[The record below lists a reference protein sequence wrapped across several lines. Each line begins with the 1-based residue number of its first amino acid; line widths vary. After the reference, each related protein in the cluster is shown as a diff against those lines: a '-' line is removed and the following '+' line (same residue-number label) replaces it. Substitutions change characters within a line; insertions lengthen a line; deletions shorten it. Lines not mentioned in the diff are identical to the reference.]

1 MIWSP
6 RGRAEEDLTKRWGIR
21 LNALPFQGGMV
32 MRDQKTVA
40 FYTLGCK
47 LNTYDTQWYAEQFA
61 ARGYREVA
69 FGEAADVT
77 VVNTCTVTGQG
88 DAQSRKALRRAHRLS
103 PEGTVVAVGCYA
115 QTDPDALSQM
125 PEVDLV
131 VGTAERAQLLDLIND
146 TCSLGRTFVTRSRT
160 ADFQDMDIYNFGGR
174 ARAFVKIQEGCNE
187 FCSFCI
193 IPFARGRSR
202 SRTLQSA
209 VSQVEKLVDAGYR
222 EVVLT
227 GVHIGDYGADL
238 DACALLQVLEAVEQI
253 DGLERFRVSSIE
265 ATYVTDEMIDFFA
278 ASQKFCRH
286 LHIPLQSG
294 DNGILEAMRRPYT
307 REQYIALIEKAAD
320 RMPDVGIGGDVMVGF
335 PGESDAAFQNTRD
348 LIAHHPM
355 TYLHVFPY
363 SPRGK
368 TPAARMKNQVDPQ
381 VKKRRGAILR
391 KLGQQKVAAFQARF
405 IGQTLPVLF
414 ENRRNGQF
422 LQGLTDNYIRVLAPG
437 PNAACEQIADTRLHR
452 IEDGVV
458 IGELTEFEHGTI
470 PHRARDLLQ
479 MQSAS

>member
-1 MIWSP
+1 
-6 RGRAEEDLTKRWGIR
+6 
-21 LNALPFQGGMV
+21 

-47 LNTYDTQWYAEQFA
+47 LNAYDTQWYAEQFV
-61 ARGYREVA
+61 ARGYREVS
-69 FGEAADVT
+69 FGDRADVT

-88 DAQSRKALRRAHRLS
+88 DAQSRKALRRAHRIS

-131 VGTAERAQLLDLIND
+131 VGTAERVQLLDLIND

-209 VSQVEKLVDAGYR
+209 VSQVKKLVDAGYR

-238 DACALLQVLEAVEQI
+238 AGCELLQVLEAMEQI
-253 DGLERFRVSSIE
+253 DGLDRFRVSSIE
-265 ATYVTDEMIDFFA
+265 TTYVTDEMIDFFA
-278 ASQKFCRH
+278 ESQKFCRH

-294 DNGILEAMRRPYT
+294 DNGILKAMRRPYT
-307 REQYIALIEKAAD
+307 RAQYIALLEKVAK
-320 RMPDVGIGGDVMVGF
+320 RVPGVGIGGDVMVGF
-335 PGESDAAFQNTRD
+335 PGESDAAFQDARD
-348 LIAHHPM
+348 LIADHPL

-368 TPAARMKNQVDPQ
+368 TPAARMANQVDPQ
-381 VKKRRGAILR
+381 VKKQRGAILR
-391 KLGQQKVAAFQARF
+391 ELGRQKVAAFQARF
-405 IGQTLPVLF
+405 LGQTLPVLF
-414 ENRRNGQF
+414 ENRRNGQC

-437 PNAACEQIADTRLHR
+437 PRAACEQIVDTRLQR
-452 IEDGVV
+452 IADGVV
-458 IGELTEFEHGTI
+458 IGELTDYA
-470 PHRARDLLQ
+470 PAPPLPRARGLLQ
-479 MQSAS
+479 MQPA

>member
-1 MIWSP
+1 
-6 RGRAEEDLTKRWGIR
+6 
-21 LNALPFQGGMV
+21 MV

-47 LNTYDTQWYAEQFA
+47 LNAYDTQWYAEQFV
-61 ARGYREVA
+61 ARGYREVS
-69 FGEAADVT
+69 FGDRADVT

-88 DAQSRKALRRAHRLS
+88 DAQSRKALRRAHRIS

-131 VGTAERAQLLDLIND
+131 VGTAERVQLLDLIND

-209 VSQVEKLVDAGYR
+209 VSQVKKLVDAGYR

-238 DACALLQVLEAVEQI
+238 AGCELLQVLKAVEQI
-253 DGLERFRVSSIE
+253 DGLDRFRVSSIE

-278 ASQKFCRH
+278 ESQKFCRH

-294 DNGILEAMRRPYT
+294 DNGILKAMRRPYT
-307 REQYIALIEKAAD
+307 RAQYIALLERVAK
-320 RMPDVGIGGDVMVGF
+320 RVPGVGIGGDVMVGF

-348 LIAHHPM
+348 LIADHPL

-368 TPAARMKNQVDPQ
+368 TPAARMANQVDPQ
-381 VKKRRGAILR
+381 VKKQRGAILR
-391 KLGQQKVAAFQARF
+391 ELGRQKVAAFQARF
-405 IGQTLPVLF
+405 LGQTLPVLF
-414 ENRRNGQF
+414 ENRRNGQC

-437 PNAACEQIADTRLHR
+437 PNAACEQIVDTRLQR

-458 IGELTEFEHGTI
+458 IGELTDYA
-470 PHRARDLLQ
+470 PAPPLPRARGLLQ
-479 MQSAS
+479 MQPA

>member
-1 MIWSP
+1 
-6 RGRAEEDLTKRWGIR
+6 
-21 LNALPFQGGMV
+21 

-47 LNTYDTQWYAEQFA
+47 LNAYDTQWYAEQFA
-61 ARGYREVA
+61 AWGYREVS
-69 FGEAADVT
+69 FGDRADVT

-88 DAQSRKALRRAHRLS
+88 DAQSRKALRRAHRIS

-131 VGTAERAQLLDLIND
+131 VGTAERVQLLDLIND

-209 VSQVEKLVDAGYR
+209 VSQVKKLVDAGYR

-238 DACALLQVLEAVEQI
+238 AGCELLQVMEAVEQI
-253 DGLERFRVSSIE
+253 DGLDRFRVSSIE

-278 ASQKFCRH
+278 ESQKFCRH

-294 DNGILEAMRRPYT
+294 DNGILKAMRRPYT
-307 REQYIALIEKAAD
+307 RAQYIALLEKVAK
-320 RMPDVGIGGDVMVGF
+320 RVPGVGIGGDVMVGF

-348 LIAHHPM
+348 LIADHPL

-368 TPAARMKNQVDPQ
+368 TPAARMANQVDPQ
-381 VKKRRGAILR
+381 VKKQRGAILR
-391 KLGQQKVAAFQARF
+391 ELGRQKVAAFQARF
-405 IGQTLPVLF
+405 LGQTLPVLF
-414 ENRRNGQF
+414 ENRRNGQC

-437 PNAACEQIADTRLHR
+437 PSAACEQIVDTRLQR
-452 IEDGVV
+452 IEDGMV
-458 IGELTEFEHGTI
+458 IGELTDYAPAPPL
-470 PHRARDLLQ
+470 PHARGLLQ
-479 MQSAS
+479 MQPA

>member
-1 MIWSP
+1 
-6 RGRAEEDLTKRWGIR
+6 
-21 LNALPFQGGMV
+21 

-47 LNTYDTQWYAEQFA
+47 LNAYDTQWYAEQFA
-61 ARGYREVA
+61 TRGYREVS
-69 FGEAADVT
+69 FGDRADVT

-88 DAQSRKALRRAHRLS
+88 DAQSRKALRRAHRIS

-131 VGTAERAQLLDLIND
+131 VGTAERVQLLDLIND

-209 VSQVEKLVDAGYR
+209 VSQVKKLVDAGYR

-238 DACALLQVLEAVEQI
+238 AGCELLQVLKAVEQI
-253 DGLERFRVSSIE
+253 DGLDRFRVSSIE

-278 ASQKFCRH
+278 ESQKFCRH

-294 DNGILEAMRRPYT
+294 DNGILKAMRRPYT
-307 REQYIALIEKAAD
+307 RAQYIALLERVAK
-320 RMPDVGIGGDVMVGF
+320 RVPGVGIGSDVMVGF

-348 LIAHHPM
+348 LIADHPL

-368 TPAARMKNQVDPQ
+368 TPAARMANQVDPQ
-381 VKKRRGAILR
+381 VKKQRGAILR
-391 KLGQQKVAAFQARF
+391 ELGRQKVAAFQARF
-405 IGQTLPVLF
+405 LGQTLPVLF

-437 PNAACEQIADTRLHR
+437 PNAACEQIVDTRLQR

-458 IGELTEFEHGTI
+458 IGELTDYA
-470 PHRARDLLQ
+470 PAPPLPRARNLLQ
-479 MQSAS
+479 MQPA

>member
-1 MIWSP
+1 
-6 RGRAEEDLTKRWGIR
+6 
-21 LNALPFQGGMV
+21 

-47 LNTYDTQWYAEQFA
+47 LNAYDTQWYAEQFV
-61 ARGYREVA
+61 ARGYREVS
-69 FGEAADVT
+69 FGDRADVT

-88 DAQSRKALRRAHRLS
+88 DAQSRKALRRAHRIS

-131 VGTAERAQLLDLIND
+131 VGTAERVQLLDLIND

-209 VSQVEKLVDAGYR
+209 VSQVKKLVDAGYR

-238 DACALLQVLEAVEQI
+238 AGCELLQVLKAVEQI
-253 DGLERFRVSSIE
+253 DGLDRFRVSSIE

-278 ASQKFCRH
+278 ESQKFCRH

-294 DNGILEAMRRPYT
+294 DNGILKAMRRPYT
-307 REQYIALIEKAAD
+307 RAQYIALLERVAK
-320 RMPDVGIGGDVMVGF
+320 RVPGVGIGGDVMVGF

-348 LIAHHPM
+348 LIADHPL

-368 TPAARMKNQVDPQ
+368 TPAARMANQVDPQ
-381 VKKRRGAILR
+381 VKKQRGAILR
-391 KLGQQKVAAFQARF
+391 ELGRQKVAAFQARF
-405 IGQTLPVLF
+405 LGQTLPVLF

-437 PNAACEQIADTRLHR
+437 PSAACEQIVETRLQR

-458 IGELTEFEHGTI
+458 IGELTDYA
-470 PHRARDLLQ
+470 PAPPLPRARGLLQ
-479 MQSAS
+479 MQPA

>member
-1 MIWSP
+1 
-6 RGRAEEDLTKRWGIR
+6 
-21 LNALPFQGGMV
+21 

-47 LNTYDTQWYAEQFA
+47 LNAYDTQWYAEQFA
-61 ARGYREVA
+61 TRGYREVS
-69 FGEAADVT
+69 FGDRADVT

-88 DAQSRKALRRAHRLS
+88 DAQSRKALRRAHRIS

-131 VGTAERAQLLDLIND
+131 VGTAERVQLLDLIND
-146 TCSLGRTFVTRSRT
+146 TCSLGRTFVTHSRT

-209 VSQVEKLVDAGYR
+209 VSQVKKLVDAGYR

-238 DACALLQVLEAVEQI
+238 AGCELLQVLKAVEQI
-253 DGLERFRVSSIE
+253 DGLDRFRVSSIE

-278 ASQKFCRH
+278 ESQKFCRH

-294 DNGILEAMRRPYT
+294 DNGILKAMRRPYT
-307 REQYIALIEKAAD
+307 RAQYIALIEKVAK
-320 RMPDVGIGGDVMVGF
+320 RVPGVGIGGDVMVGF

-348 LIAHHPM
+348 LIADHPL

-368 TPAARMKNQVDPQ
+368 TPAARMANQVDPQ
-381 VKKRRGAILR
+381 VKKQRGAILR
-391 KLGQQKVAAFQARF
+391 ELGRQKVAAFQARF
-405 IGQTLPVLF
+405 LGQTLPVLF
-414 ENRRNGQF
+414 ENRRNGQC

-437 PNAACEQIADTRLHR
+437 PSAACEQIVETRLQR

-458 IGELTEFEHGTI
+458 IGELTDYA
-470 PHRARDLLQ
+470 PAPPLPRARGLFQ
-479 MQSAS
+479 MQPA

>member
-1 MIWSP
+1 
-6 RGRAEEDLTKRWGIR
+6 
-21 LNALPFQGGMV
+21 

-47 LNTYDTQWYAEQFA
+47 LNAYDTQWYAEQFA
-61 ARGYREVA
+61 ARGYREVS
-69 FGEAADVT
+69 FGDRADVT

-88 DAQSRKALRRAHRLS
+88 DAQSRKALRRAHRIS

-125 PEVDLV
+125 PEVNLV
-131 VGTAERAQLLDLIND
+131 IGTAERVQLLDLIND

-209 VSQVEKLVDAGYR
+209 VSQVKKLVDAGYR

-238 DACALLQVLEAVEQI
+238 AGCELLQVLKAVEQI
-253 DGLERFRVSSIE
+253 DGLDRFRVSSIE

-278 ASQKFCRH
+278 ESQKFCRH

-294 DNGILEAMRRPYT
+294 DNGILKAMRRPYT
-307 REQYIALIEKAAD
+307 RAQYIALIEKVAK
-320 RMPDVGIGGDVMVGF
+320 RVPGVGIGGDVMVGF

-348 LIAHHPM
+348 LIADHPL

-368 TPAARMKNQVDPQ
+368 TPATRMANQVDPQ
-381 VKKRRGAILR
+381 VKKQRGAILR
-391 KLGQQKVAAFQARF
+391 ELGRQKVAAFQARF
-405 IGQTLPVLF
+405 LGQTLPVLF

-437 PNAACEQIADTRLHR
+437 PSAACEQIVETRLQR
-452 IEDGVV
+452 IEDGMV
-458 IGELTEFEHGTI
+458 IGELTDYA
-470 PHRARDLLQ
+470 PALPLPRARDLLQ
-479 MQSAS
+479 MQPA

>member
-1 MIWSP
+1 
-6 RGRAEEDLTKRWGIR
+6 
-21 LNALPFQGGMV
+21 

-47 LNTYDTQWYAEQFA
+47 LNAYDTQWYAEQFV
-61 ARGYREVA
+61 ARGYREVS
-69 FGEAADVT
+69 FGDRADVT

-88 DAQSRKALRRAHRLS
+88 DAQSRKALRRAHRIS

-131 VGTAERAQLLDLIND
+131 VGTAERVQLLDLIND

-209 VSQVEKLVDAGYR
+209 VSQVKKLVAAGYR

-238 DACALLQVLEAVEQI
+238 AGCELLQVLKAVEQI
-253 DGLERFRVSSIE
+253 DGLDRFRVSSIE

-278 ASQKFCRH
+278 ESQKFCRH

-294 DNGILEAMRRPYT
+294 DNGILKAMRRPYT
-307 REQYIALIEKAAD
+307 RAQYIALIEKVAK
-320 RMPDVGIGGDVMVGF
+320 RVPGVGIGGDVMVGF

-348 LIAHHPM
+348 LIADHPL

-368 TPAARMKNQVDPQ
+368 TPAARMANQVDPQ
-381 VKKRRGAILR
+381 VKKQRGAILR
-391 KLGQQKVAAFQARF
+391 ELGRQKVAAFQARF
-405 IGQTLPVLF
+405 LGQTLPVLF
-414 ENRRNGQF
+414 ENRRNGQC

-437 PNAACEQIADTRLHR
+437 PNAACEQIVETRLQR
-452 IEDGVV
+452 IEDGMV
-458 IGELTEFEHGTI
+458 IGELTDYA
-470 PHRARDLLQ
+470 PAPPLPRARGLLQ
-479 MQSAS
+479 MQPA

>member
-1 MIWSP
+1 
-6 RGRAEEDLTKRWGIR
+6 
-21 LNALPFQGGMV
+21 

-47 LNTYDTQWYAEQFA
+47 LNAYDTQWYAEQFA
-61 ARGYREVA
+61 ARGYREVS
-69 FGEAADVT
+69 FGDRADVT

-88 DAQSRKALRRAHRLS
+88 DAQSRKALRRAHRIS

-131 VGTAERAQLLDLIND
+131 VGTAERVQLLDLIND

-209 VSQVEKLVDAGYR
+209 VSQVKKLVDAGYR

-238 DACALLQVLEAVEQI
+238 AGCELLQVLKAVEQI
-253 DGLERFRVSSIE
+253 DGLDRFRVSSIE
-265 ATYVTDEMIDFFA
+265 ATYITDEMIDFFA
-278 ASQKFCRH
+278 ESQKFCRH

-294 DNGILEAMRRPYT
+294 DNGILKAMRRPYT
-307 REQYIALIEKAAD
+307 RAQYIALLEKVAK
-320 RMPDVGIGGDVMVGF
+320 RVPGVGIGGDVMVGF

-348 LIAHHPM
+348 LIADHPL

-368 TPAARMKNQVDPQ
+368 TPAARMANQVDPQ
-381 VKKRRGAILR
+381 VKKQRGAILR
-391 KLGQQKVAAFQARF
+391 ELGRQKVAAFQARF
-405 IGQTLPVLF
+405 LGQTLPVLF
-414 ENRRNGQF
+414 ENRRNGQC

-437 PNAACEQIADTRLHR
+437 PSAACEQIVDTRLQR
-452 IEDGVV
+452 IEDGMV
-458 IGELTEFEHGTI
+458 IGELTDYA
-470 PHRARDLLQ
+470 PAPPLPRARGLLQ
-479 MQSAS
+479 MQPA

>member
-1 MIWSP
+1 MGHIASTLCFCKW
-6 RGRAEEDLTKRWGIR
+6 LI
-21 LNALPFQGGMV
+21 F

-47 LNTYDTQWYAEQFA
+47 LNTYDTQWYAEQFV
-61 ARGYREVA
+61 ARGYREVP
-69 FGEAADVT
+69 FGELADVT

-88 DAQSRKALRRAHRLS
+88 DAQSRKALRRAHRIS
-103 PEGTVVAVGCYA
+103 PTGTVVAVGCYA
-115 QTDPDALSQM
+115 QTDPDALSAM

-131 VGTAERAQLLDLIND
+131 VGTAERTQLLDLVNN

-202 SRTLQSA
+202 SRTLEST
-209 VSQVEKLVDAGYR
+209 VLQVEKLVSAGYR

-227 GVHIGDYGADL
+227 GVHIGDYGVDL
-238 DACALLQVLEAVEQI
+238 EARDLLQVLEAIEGI
-253 DGLERFRVSSIE
+253 KGLERFRVSSIE
-265 ATYVTDEMIDFFA
+265 ATFVTDAMIDFFA
-278 ASQKFCRH
+278 SSQKFCRH

-294 DNGILEAMRRPYT
+294 DNGVLKAMRRPYT
-307 REQYIALIEKAAD
+307 REQYIALIEKLAD
-320 RMPDVGIGGDVMVGF
+320 RIPDVGIGGDVMVGF
-335 PGESDAAFQNTRD
+335 PGESDEAFQNTRD
-348 LIAHHPM
+348 LIANHPM

-368 TPAARMKNQVDPQ
+368 TPAARMTNQVDPQ
-381 VKKRRGAILR
+381 VKKQRGAILR
-391 KLGQQKVAAFQARF
+391 ELGQQKVAAFQARF
-405 IGQTLPVLF
+405 IGRTLPVLF

-422 LQGLTDNYIRVLAPG
+422 LQGLTDNYIRVVAPA
-437 PNAACEQIADTRLHR
+437 PDAACEEIVDVRLQR
-452 IEDGVV
+452 VEDDVV
-458 IGELTEFEHGTI
+458 VGELAGFEREILQH
-470 PHRARDLLQ
+470 HARELLQ
-479 MQSAS
+479 VQSA

>member
-1 MIWSP
+1 
-6 RGRAEEDLTKRWGIR
+6 
-21 LNALPFQGGMV
+21 

-47 LNTYDTQWYAEQFA
+47 LNAYDTQWYAEQFA
-61 ARGYREVA
+61 TRGYREVS
-69 FGEAADVT
+69 FGDRADVT

-88 DAQSRKALRRAHRLS
+88 DAQSRKALRRAHRIS

-131 VGTAERAQLLDLIND
+131 VGTAERVQLLDLIND

-209 VSQVEKLVDAGYR
+209 VSQVKKLVDAGYR

-238 DACALLQVLEAVEQI
+238 AGCELLQVLKAVEQI
-253 DGLERFRVSSIE
+253 DGLDRFRVSSIE

-278 ASQKFCRH
+278 ESQKFCRH

-294 DNGILEAMRRPYT
+294 DNGILKAMRRPYT
-307 REQYIALIEKAAD
+307 RAQYIALLEKVAK
-320 RMPDVGIGGDVMVGF
+320 RVPGVGIGGDVMVGF

-348 LIAHHPM
+348 LIADHPL

-368 TPAARMKNQVDPQ
+368 TPAARMANQVDPQ
-381 VKKRRGAILR
+381 VKKQRGAILR
-391 KLGQQKVAAFQARF
+391 ELGRQKVAAFQARF
-405 IGQTLPVLF
+405 LGQTLPVLF
-414 ENRRNGQF
+414 ENRRNGQC

-437 PNAACEQIADTRLHR
+437 PNAACEQIVDTRLQR
-452 IEDGVV
+452 IEDGMV
-458 IGELTEFEHGTI
+458 IGELTDYA
-470 PHRARDLLQ
+470 PAPPLPRARGLLQ
-479 MQSAS
+479 MQPA

>member
-1 MIWSP
+1 
-6 RGRAEEDLTKRWGIR
+6 
-21 LNALPFQGGMV
+21 

-47 LNTYDTQWYAEQFA
+47 LNAYDTQWYAEQFA
-61 ARGYREVA
+61 ARGYREVS
-69 FGEAADVT
+69 FGDRADVT

-88 DAQSRKALRRAHRLS
+88 DAQSRKALRRAHRIS

-131 VGTAERAQLLDLIND
+131 VGTAERVQLLDLIND

-209 VSQVEKLVDAGYR
+209 VSQVKKLVDAGYR

-238 DACALLQVLEAVEQI
+238 AGCELLQVLEAVEQI
-253 DGLERFRVSSIE
+253 DGLDRFRVSSIE

-278 ASQKFCRH
+278 ESQKFCRH

-294 DNGILEAMRRPYT
+294 DNGILKAMRRPYT
-307 REQYIALIEKAAD
+307 RAQYIALLEKVAK
-320 RMPDVGIGGDVMVGF
+320 RVPGVGIGGDVMVGF

-348 LIAHHPM
+348 LIADHPL

-368 TPAARMKNQVDPQ
+368 TPAARMANQVDPQ
-381 VKKRRGAILR
+381 VKKQRGAILR
-391 KLGQQKVAAFQARF
+391 ELGRQKVAAFQARF
-405 IGQTLPVLF
+405 LGQILPVLF
-414 ENRRNGQF
+414 ENRRNGQC

-437 PNAACEQIADTRLHR
+437 PNAACEQIVDTRLQR
-452 IEDGVV
+452 IEDGMV
-458 IGELTEFEHGTI
+458 IGELADYAPALPL
-470 PHRARDLLQ
+470 PHARGLLQ
-479 MQSAS
+479 MQPA

>member
-1 MIWSP
+1 
-6 RGRAEEDLTKRWGIR
+6 
-21 LNALPFQGGMV
+21 

-47 LNTYDTQWYAEQFA
+47 LNAYDTQWYAEQFV
-61 ARGYREVA
+61 ARGYREVS
-69 FGEAADVT
+69 FGDRADVT

-88 DAQSRKALRRAHRLS
+88 DAQSRKALRRAHRIS

-131 VGTAERAQLLDLIND
+131 VGTAERVQLLDLIND

-209 VSQVEKLVDAGYR
+209 VSQVKKLVDAGYR

-238 DACALLQVLEAVEQI
+238 AGCELLQVLKAVEQI
-253 DGLERFRVSSIE
+253 DGLDRFRVSSIE

-278 ASQKFCRH
+278 ESQKFCRH

-294 DNGILEAMRRPYT
+294 DNGILKAMRRPYT
-307 REQYIALIEKAAD
+307 RAQYIALIEKVAK
-320 RMPDVGIGGDVMVGF
+320 RVPGVGIGGDVMVGF

-348 LIAHHPM
+348 LIADHPL

-368 TPAARMKNQVDPQ
+368 TPAARMANQVDPQ
-381 VKKRRGAILR
+381 VKKQRGAILR
-391 KLGQQKVAAFQARF
+391 ELGRQKVAAFQARF
-405 IGQTLPVLF
+405 LGQTLPVLF

-422 LQGLTDNYIRVLAPG
+422 LQGLTDNYIRVLASG
-437 PNAACEQIADTRLHR
+437 PSAACEQIVETRLQR
-452 IEDGVV
+452 IEDGMV
-458 IGELTEFEHGTI
+458 IGELTDYA
-470 PHRARDLLQ
+470 PAPPLPRARGLLQ
-479 MQSAS
+479 MQPA

>member
-1 MIWSP
+1 
-6 RGRAEEDLTKRWGIR
+6 
-21 LNALPFQGGMV
+21 

-47 LNTYDTQWYAEQFA
+47 LNAYDTQWYAEQFA
-61 ARGYREVA
+61 TRGYREVS
-69 FGEAADVT
+69 FGDRADVT

-88 DAQSRKALRRAHRLS
+88 DAQSRKALRRAHRIS

-131 VGTAERAQLLDLIND
+131 VGTAERVQLLDLIND

-209 VSQVEKLVDAGYR
+209 VSQVKKLVDAGYR

-238 DACALLQVLEAVEQI
+238 AGCELLQVLKAVEQI
-253 DGLERFRVSSIE
+253 DGLDRFRVSSIE

-278 ASQKFCRH
+278 ESQKFCRH

-294 DNGILEAMRRPYT
+294 DNGILKAMRRPYT
-307 REQYIALIEKAAD
+307 RAQYIALLEKVAK
-320 RMPDVGIGGDVMVGF
+320 RVPGVGIGGDVMVGF

-348 LIAHHPM
+348 LIADHPL

-368 TPAARMKNQVDPQ
+368 TPATRMANQVDPQ
-381 VKKRRGAILR
+381 VKKQRGAILR
-391 KLGQQKVAAFQARF
+391 ELGRQKVAAFQARF
-405 IGQTLPVLF
+405 LGQTLPVLF
-414 ENRRNGQF
+414 ENRRNGQC

-437 PNAACEQIADTRLHR
+437 PSAACEQIVDTRLQR

-458 IGELTEFEHGTI
+458 IGELTDYA
-470 PHRARDLLQ
+470 PAPPLPRARGLLQ
-479 MQSAS
+479 MQPA

>member
-1 MIWSP
+1 
-6 RGRAEEDLTKRWGIR
+6 
-21 LNALPFQGGMV
+21 

-47 LNTYDTQWYAEQFA
+47 LNAYDTQWYAEQFA

-69 FGEAADVT
+69 FGEVADIT

-88 DAQSRKALRRAHRLS
+88 DAQSRKALRKAHRMS

-115 QTDPDALSQM
+115 QTDPAALSEM

-131 VGTAERAQLLDLIND
+131 VGTAARVQLLDLVND

-160 ADFQDMDIYNFGGR
+160 ADFHDMDIYNFGGR

-202 SRTLQSA
+202 SRTLESA
-209 VSQVEKLVDAGYR
+209 LSQVKKLVAAGYR

-227 GVHIGDYGADL
+227 GVHIGDYGVDL
-238 DACALLQVLEAVEQI
+238 DVHNLLHVLEGIEQI
-253 DGLERFRVSSIE
+253 KGLERFRVSSIE
-265 ATYVTDEMIDFFA
+265 ATYVTDAMVDFFA
-278 ASQKFCRH
+278 SSQKFCRH

-294 DNGILEAMRRPYT
+294 DDGVLKAMRRPYT
-307 REQYIALIEKAAD
+307 RGQYIALIEKLAD
-320 RMPDVGIGGDVMVGF
+320 RIPGVGIGGDVMVGF

-348 LIAHHPM
+348 LIAHHPL

-368 TPAARMKNQVDPQ
+368 TPAARMTNQIDPR
-381 VKKRRGAILR
+381 VKKQRGATLR
-391 KLGQQKVAAFQARF
+391 ELGRQKVAAFQTRF

-414 ENRRNGQF
+414 ENRRNGQL
-422 LQGLTDNYIRVLAPG
+422 LQGLTDNYIRVVAPG
-437 PNAACEQIADTRLHR
+437 PDAACEQIVNARLQR

-458 IGELTEFEHGTI
+458 MGELAGFEHETI
-470 PHRARDLLQ
+470 PHRARELLQ
-479 MQSAS
+479 VQSA

>member
-1 MIWSP
+1 
-6 RGRAEEDLTKRWGIR
+6 
-21 LNALPFQGGMV
+21 MV

-47 LNTYDTQWYAEQFA
+47 LNAYDTQWYAEQFV
-61 ARGYREVA
+61 ARGYREVS
-69 FGEAADVT
+69 FGDRADVT

-88 DAQSRKALRRAHRLS
+88 DAQSRKALRRAHRIS

-131 VGTAERAQLLDLIND
+131 VGTAERVQLLDLIND
-146 TCSLGRTFVTRSRT
+146 TCSLGRTFVTHSRT

-209 VSQVEKLVDAGYR
+209 VSQVKKLVDAGYR

-238 DACALLQVLEAVEQI
+238 AGCELLQVLEAVEQI
-253 DGLERFRVSSIE
+253 DGLDRFRVSSIE

-278 ASQKFCRH
+278 ESQKFCRH

-294 DNGILEAMRRPYT
+294 DNGILKAMRRPYT
-307 REQYIALIEKAAD
+307 RAQYIALLEKVAK
-320 RMPDVGIGGDVMVGF
+320 RVPGVGIGGDVMVGF

-348 LIAHHPM
+348 LIADHPL

-368 TPAARMKNQVDPQ
+368 TPAARMANQVDPQ
-381 VKKRRGAILR
+381 VKKQRGAILR
-391 KLGQQKVAAFQARF
+391 ELGRQKVAAFQARF
-405 IGQTLPVLF
+405 LGQTLPVLF
-414 ENRRNGQF
+414 ENRRNGQC

-437 PNAACEQIADTRLHR
+437 PSAACEQIVDTRLQR
-452 IEDGVV
+452 IEDGMV
-458 IGELTEFEHGTI
+458 IGELTDYA
-470 PHRARDLLQ
+470 PAPPLPRARGLLQ
-479 MQSAS
+479 MQPA